1 MWQLP
6 KVEPPHGAI
15 TPWVAHPD
23 ISLKQNLIE
32 RTLDRTNR
40 PRSNE
45 QQEQIHSVPLPT
57 HLLLGGDYG
66 DPSKKKNWVPD

>member
-23 ISLKQNLIE
+23 ISATKPE
-32 RTLDRTNR
+32 HR

-45 QQEQIHSVPLPT
+45 QREQIHSVLPT
-57 HLLLGGDYG
+57 HLLLGGDYW
-66 DPSKKKNWVPD
+66 DPSKKKNWVP